1 MEEIYKVVSSKP
13 GVVVLADGSKLILR
27 AVIVGVKYTGVSP
40 FGGVNFTIKT
50 AGGVS
55 SLYVPAELKER
66 IRDRPLFAPDKFPEE
81 GWELV
86 NIERQDPAV
95 EEIEVIVR
103 EKRYHIEVLAT
114 ASMVSRNMNYKTD
127 IDEPLYW
134 VAWSTSIRWW
144 LVG

>member
-1 MEEIYKVVSSKP
+1 
-13 GVVVLADGSKLILR
+13 
-27 AVIVGVKYTGVSP
+27 
-40 FGGVNFTIKT
+40 
-50 AGGVS
+50 
-55 SLYVPAELKER
+55 
-66 IRDRPLFAPDKFPEE
+66 
-81 GWELV
+81 
-86 NIERQDPAV
+86 
-95 EEIEVIVR
+95 VR

>member
-1 MEEIYKVVSSKP
+1 M
-13 GVVVLADGSKLILR
+13 KLC
-27 AVIVGVKYTGVSP
+27 
-40 FGGVNFTIKT
+40 
-50 AGGVS
+50 
-55 SLYVPAELKER
+55 E
-66 IRDRPLFAPDKFPEE
+66 
-81 GWELV
+81 ELV

-95 EEIEVIVR
+95 EEIEVMVR